1 MVSGSALLID
11 YVLTITISVAS
22 GADAL
27 FSFLPAS
34 WLPFKLAFAIC
45 GVLILSVMNMRGV
58 KESVLPLVPVFLI
71 FVITRA
77 FIIGYAIVM
86 NIGNVGEVVSA
97 TRADVARTQSELG
110 LGG

>member
-1 MVSGSALLID
+1 
-11 YVLTITISVAS
+11 
-22 GADAL
+22 
-27 FSFLPAS
+27 
-34 WLPFKLAFAIC
+34 
-45 GVLILSVMNMRGV
+45 MRGV